1 MSNLE
6 IYSIELWVGILS
18 IVSIVNLW
26 LVLELKKQVTYSIQR
41 LEIQQRTTQKIL
53 NDIYAS
59 LNKSNEYL
67 YKIASL
73 NEPLRQQHDIQHSKI
88 I

>member
-6 IYSIELWVGILS
+6 IFNIEIELWIAAFS
-18 IVSIVNLW
+18 IVSIINLW

-41 LEIQQRTTQKIL
+41 LEIQQKNTQKIL
-53 NDIYAS
+53 NDIYVS

-67 YKIASL
+67 CRIASKQ
-73 NEPLRQQHDIQHSKI
+73 NDEIERRKI

>member
-1 MSNLE
+1 MNNSE
-6 IYSIELWVGILS
+6 IFSIELWVAALS
-18 IVSIVNLW
+18 IVSVINLW
-26 LVLELKKQVTYSIQR
+26 LVIELKKQVTYSISR

-67 YKIASL
+67 YKIASKQDDQI
-73 NEPLRQQHDIQHSKI
+73 EKRKI

>member
-53 NDIYAS
+53 NDIYTS

-67 YKIASL
+67 YKIASAQATSQN
-73 NEPLRQQHDIQHSKI
+73 NEIERRKI